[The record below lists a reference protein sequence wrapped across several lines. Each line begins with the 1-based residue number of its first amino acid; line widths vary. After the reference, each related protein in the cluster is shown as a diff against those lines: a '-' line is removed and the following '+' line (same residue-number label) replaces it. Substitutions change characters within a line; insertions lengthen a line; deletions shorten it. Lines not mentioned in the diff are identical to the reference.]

1 MTTKSHPL
9 CSSTQFSKM
18 SLGRAKSQLNL
29 ITSSKHLSPVADRA
43 EQLLLSHVSSISC
56 TGDTVGVWYTADCK
70 SPDGTTLDG
79 TTLDGTTPDGMIP
92 HEKILDRGWHRVQYN
107 G

>member
-1 MTTKSHPL
+1 
-9 CSSTQFSKM
+9 M

-29 ITSSKHLSPVADRA
+29 ITSNKHLSPIADRA

-70 SPDGTTLDG
+70 SPDGTTSDG
-79 TTLDGTTPDGMIP
+79 MIPDGMIP
-92 HEKILDRGWHRVQYN
+92 DDMILDRG
-107 G
+107 

>member
-1 MTTKSHPL
+1 
-9 CSSTQFSKM
+9 M

-29 ITSSKHLSPVADRA
+29 IISSKHLLPVADRA
-43 EQLLLSHVSSISC
+43 EQQLLSHVSSIST

-79 TTLDGTTPDGMIP
+79 TTLDGTTLDGTTLDGTTPDGTTPDGMIP
-92 HEKILDRGWHRVQYN
+92 DEKILDRGWHRVQYN